1 MHELSQASLLEFCS
15 TPLLLSRFPRRT
27 CGLIICSK
35 PRKVGQSLGRFD
47 STVKLGVRP
56 RTASAV
62 YRLFPVLSKCL
73 AIPSLTLEIELAFQP
88 LLVDLSVRWLDLG
101 EDMIGKL
108 EASAMLIALHNELY
122 P

>member
-1 MHELSQASLLEFCS
+1 MALCNRRWRVNLRAKTRFCENEQTQARLCSARFSALSS
-15 TPLLLSRFPRRT
+15 T
-27 CGLIICSK
+27 I
-35 PRKVGQSLGRFD
+35 
-47 STVKLGVRP
+47 KLGVRP

-88 LLVDLSVRWLDLG
+88 LLVDLSVRWLDSG